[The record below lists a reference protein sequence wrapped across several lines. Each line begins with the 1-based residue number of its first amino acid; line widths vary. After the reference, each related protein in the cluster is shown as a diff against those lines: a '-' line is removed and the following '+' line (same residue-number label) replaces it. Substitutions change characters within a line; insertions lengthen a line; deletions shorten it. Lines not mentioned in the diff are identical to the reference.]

1 MACALTTR
9 RTVPQ
14 RISAL
19 LLLFALASAAWA
31 QTGAVQGDGRVEI
44 LNADEWVYDKLA
56 NGAQRLKGNVRFQHA
71 NAIMRCDSA
80 HLFEDQRVDAF
91 SRVSIEQ
98 GDSLR
103 ADADLLRYDGK
114 QRMARLEGQVRLRD
128 RDMELSTTALDY
140 DLRHKRAAYHSG
152 GRIQS
157 HKDGNV
163 LTSGTGVYL
172 APQRRFIF
180 GKDVVL
186 EHPEHRIDTDTMRY
200 DTGTGVSAFFGPT
213 TITQGATVITTLGG
227 SYDTR
232 RERARFTRR
241 TQVRSKDRLLEGDS
255 LHYDRTSG
263 NGLAWGHVTISDSTG
278 DMQVLGDEGRYNERD
293 DRSLVTG
300 HAELR
305 LRMGADTL
313 FVHGDTLF
321 AAPDGHGRRITARRQ
336 VRFFKHDLQGVCD
349 TLLYSDADSLIRM
362 HHQPVLWSGM
372 DQITGDTIRIAL
384 KDGQAHRL
392 HVRGQ
397 AFLLSRVDSSRYD
410 QVAGTTMTGFFVDN
424 ALDHLDVEGNAR
436 TVYFAREE
444 KDGTEDVFGVNR
456 ADCSRI
462 RVRLK
467 DGGISAVT
475 FLDRPDAVLY
485 PIAKA
490 PPEELRMAG
499 AIDRSAQRPADRT
512 AIFD

>member
-1 MACALTTR
+1 M
-9 RTVPQ
+9 PQ
-14 RISAL
+14 RIL
-19 LLLFALASAAWA
+19 TLITLFACAAAGSA
-31 QTGAVQGDGRVEI
+31 QTGTERGDGRVEI

-56 NGAQRLKGNVRFQHA
+56 NGAQRLKGNVRFKHA
-71 NAIMRCDSA
+71 NAIMHCDSA

-91 SRVSIEQ
+91 GRVSIEQ

-103 ADADLLRYDGK
+103 ADADLLRYDGR
-114 QRMARLEGQVRLRD
+114 QHMARLEGNVRLRD
-128 RDMELSTTALDY
+128 RTMDLSTPSLDY
-140 DLRHKRAAYHSG
+140 DLRNKRAAYHSG

-163 LTSGTGVYL
+163 LTSGNGLYL
-172 APQRRFIF
+172 AGQRRFIF
-180 GKDVVL
+180 GQDVVL
-186 EHPEHRIDTDTMRY
+186 EHPEHRIESDTMHY
-200 DTGTGVSAFFGPT
+200 DTGTGISAFFGPS
-213 TITQGATVITTLGG
+213 TIMQGATVITTLSGT
-227 SYDTR
+227 YDTR
-232 RERARFTRR
+232 NERARFTRR
-241 TQVRSKDRLLEGDS
+241 TQVNSKGRLLEGDS
-255 LHYDRTSG
+255 LHYDRASG
-263 NGLAWGHVTISDSTG
+263 NGLAWGHVSIADSSG

-293 DRSLVTG
+293 DRSMVTG
-300 HAELR
+300 RAELR

-321 AAPDGHGRRITARRQ
+321 AAPDASGRRITARRH
-336 VRFFKHDLQGVCD
+336 VRFFKQDLQGACD

-362 HHQPVLWSGM
+362 HHEPVLWNGA

-397 AFLLSRVDSSRYD
+397 AFLLSRVDSARYD
-410 QVAGTTMTGFFVDN
+410 QVAGTTMMGYFVDN

-444 KDGTEDVFGVNR
+444 KDGVEDVFGVNR

-490 PPEELRMAG
+490 PLEELRMAG
-499 AIDRSAQRPADRT
+499 ANDRSTERPADRW

>member
-1 MACALTTR
+1 M
-9 RTVPQ
+9 PQ
-14 RISAL
+14 RTLALIAL
-19 LLLFALASAAWA
+19 LACV
-31 QTGAVQGDGRVEI
+31 GAVRAQAGKGQGDGRVEI
-44 LNADEWVYDKLA
+44 LNADEWVFDKLA

-103 ADADLLRYDGK
+103 ADADLLRYDGR

-128 RDMELSTTALDY
+128 RDMDLSTPALDY
-140 DLRHKRAAYHSG
+140 DLRNRRAAYQSG

-163 LTSGTGVYL
+163 LTSGTGIYL
-172 APQRRFIF
+172 AGQRRFMF
-180 GKDVVL
+180 GRQVVL
-186 EHPEHRIDTDTMRY
+186 EHPEHRIESDTMHY
-200 DTGTGVSAFFGPT
+200 DTGSGISAFFGPT
-213 TITQGATVITTLGG
+213 TITQGATVINTLGG
-227 SYDTR
+227 TYDTR
-232 RERARFTRR
+232 REQARFSRR
-241 TQVRSKDRLLEGDS
+241 TQVSSKGRVLEGDS
-255 LHYDRTSG
+255 LHYDRGSG
-263 NGLAWGHVTISDSTG
+263 NGLAWGHVSIADSSG
-278 DMQVLGDEGRYNERD
+278 DMQVHGDVGRYNERE
-293 DRSLVTG
+293 DRSMVTG
-300 HAELR
+300 RAELR
-305 LRMGADTL
+305 LRMGDDTL

-321 AAPDGHGRRITARRQ
+321 AAPDGSGRRITARRH
-336 VRFFKHDLQGVCD
+336 VRFFKQDLQGACD
-349 TLLYSDADSLIRM
+349 TLLYSDSDSLIRM
-362 HHQPVLWSGM
+362 HHEPVLWNGA

-384 KDGQAHRL
+384 KEGRAHRL
-392 HVRGQ
+392 HVRGD
-397 AFLLSRVDSSRYD
+397 AFLLSRVDSARHD
-410 QVAGTTMTGFFVDN
+410 QVAGTTMTGYFVDN

-444 KDGTEDVFGVNR
+444 KDGVEDVFSVNR

-467 DGGISAVT
+467 EGGISAVT

-499 AIDRSAQRPADRT
+499 ANDRSAQRPIDRR
-512 AIFD
+512 AIFDQ